1 MDRGDQTKTSHNKR
15 ENLKM
20 EEFNPHELRE
30 ASWEETIDVLT
41 ADMNP
46 RDLDIILLA
55 ERYRE
60 YIQELQSHDFKV
72 SAQAVRVCSALLNM
86 KAERLAWEEQDQE
99 EFEEE
104 PMEDPMAFEEEEPEQ
119 IEENGEPDLEVG
131 PDLDMP
137 VKQKPVRR
145 VHRNELKESL
155 RDALEVKEKREERQ
169 ERRQQMDQQFEM
181 DEDDLETKLNNLMSN
196 IKGLITSKTKEKIDF
211 NNLVSDQDNQ
221 ERIEKFKHV
230 LHLENDEQV
239 ELIQEDFLGD
249 LHVKPEENTAN

>member
-1 MDRGDQTKTSHNKR
+1 
-15 ENLKM
+15 M
-20 EEFNPHELRE
+20 EDFNPHELRE

-46 RDLDIILLA
+46 RDLDICLLA

-86 KAERLAWEEQDQE
+86 KAERLAWD
-99 EFEEE
+99 EEE
-104 PMEDPMAFEEEEPEQ
+104 LEEEEEIMEDPMAFEEEPEQQ
-119 IEENGEPDLEVG
+119 IEEESTGPNLEVG

-145 VHRNELKESL
+145 VHKEELKNSL

-169 ERRQQMDQQFEM
+169 QRRQEIDQQFEM

-196 IKGLITSKTKEKIDF
+196 IKGMITSRTTEKIDF
-211 NNLVSDQDNQ
+211 DNLVSQKDNQ

-249 LHVKPEENTAN
+249 LHVKPEESTTPN